1 MSSNALLWSLL
12 AFNSACV
19 LAIYTIDRRYL
30 GRLGAMRAE
39 AEESR
44 RASDAL
50 LKSCREAV
58 ESQGG
63 ILFAATAPGNRPC
76 VVVAWRCQECAQA
89 NVVVSAEGDIRA
101 GEWIAV
107 TCSGCHL
114 DAAVA
119 LEASERVEFL
129 EGVPA

>member
-12 AFNSACV
+12 AFNTAVV
-19 LAIYTIDRRYL
+19 LAIYAIDRRYL
-30 GRLGAMRAE
+30 GRLATMRAE

-50 LKSCREAV
+50 LKRVREAID
-58 ESQGG
+58 SQGG
-63 ILFAATAPGNRPC
+63 ILFAGTAPGTRPC
-76 VVVAWRCQECAQA
+76 VVVVWRCQECAQA
-89 NVVVSAEGDIRA
+89 NVVVSTEGDIRA
-101 GEWIAV
+101 GERIAV

-114 DAAVA
+114 GAAVA